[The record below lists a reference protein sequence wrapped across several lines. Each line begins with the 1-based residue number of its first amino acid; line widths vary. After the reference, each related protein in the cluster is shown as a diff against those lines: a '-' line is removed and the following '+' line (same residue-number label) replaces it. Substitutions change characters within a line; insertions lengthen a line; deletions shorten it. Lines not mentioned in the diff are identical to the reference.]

1 MLRPVVQSQGKVVV
15 TGGAGFVGS
24 HLVDRLLSD
33 GCSHVVVLDNL
44 HRGRIENLAR
54 KRRDPRLEFIQGDIR
69 DLPTVEAAFRDAET
83 IYHLAA
89 QSTVMGA
96 VDDPVYSFETN
107 VVGTFNVLRAARD
120 ARVQRL
126 VFASSREVYG
136 DPIELPV
143 EENQPLLA
151 VNAYGASKLSGEA
164 YCRAF
169 RRTFGLQCV
178 ILRLSNVYGPRDI
191 GRVIPL
197 WLEQASNG
205 DDLHIYGGKQLID
218 FVWIDQVVEAFVR
231 AAEMSGPLPPINV
244 GSGTGTRIVDLA
256 RRIIRLTGG
265 RSQLHIGQARPVE
278 VTRFVAH
285 VGRMRQMLGIEPSD
299 DPIARL
305 DQMVPERAAEL
316 VLAL

>member
-1 MLRPVVQSQGKVVV
+1 MVHSQGKVVV

-33 GCSHVVVLDNL
+33 GSSHVVVLDNL
-44 HRGRIENLAR
+44 HRGRLENLAER
-54 KRRDPRLEFIQGDIR
+54 QKDPRLELIVGDVR
-69 DLPTVEAAFRDAET
+69 DLPTVEAAFRGADT

-96 VDDPVYSFETN
+96 VEDPVYSFETN

-120 ARVQRL
+120 AHAQRL
-126 VFASSREVYG
+126 IFASSREVYG

-169 RRTFGLQCV
+169 RRTFGLHCV
-178 ILRLSNVYGPRDI
+178 ILRLANVYGPRDI

-197 WLEQASNG
+197 WIDRATNG
-205 DDLHIYGGKQLID
+205 DDLTIYGGKQLID
-218 FVWIDQVVEAFVR
+218 FVWVDQVVEAFVR
-231 AAEMSGPLPPINV
+231 AADMSGPLPPINI
-244 GSGTGTRIVDLA
+244 GSGSGTRIVDLA

-265 RSQLHIGQARPVE
+265 RSQLHIAQARSVE
-278 VTRFVAH
+278 VTRYVAH

-299 DPIARL
+299 DPIGHL
-305 DQMVPERAAEL
+305 EQLVPVGAAET
-316 VLAL
+316 VRAI